1 MKRVGGNSET
11 KVSVFTGRET
21 KLNKAIFQVL
31 ATEGALTIYE
41 ISKKV
46 RTHRSLR
53 YIKYSVINRR
63 VRSLTDKGYIETIS
77 AKRTQAGFQAQLYQ
91 LTLRAYLVIT
101 LSKIDLVRFIEEA
114 SEKDIINAFTSLVPF
129 LNEG

>member
-1 MKRVGGNSET
+1 VKPRL
-11 KVSVFTGRET
+11 SVFTGRET

-31 ATEGALTIYE
+31 AIEGALTIYE

-63 VRSLTDKGYIETIS
+63 VRNLTDKGYIEAIS
-77 AKRTQAGFQAQLYQ
+77 ARRTLAGFQAQLYQ

-101 LSKIDLVRFIEEA
+101 LSKTDLDRFIEEA
-114 SEKDIINAFTSLVPF
+114 KEKNIINALISLT
-129 LNEG
+129 LLLDEG